1 MGRLYRHGDV
11 LIQQVERLPGG
22 LEKLSH
28 RILAHGE
35 VTGHCHQA
43 RGEAELYRSGGE
55 LYLRAVGP
63 VEIVHEEHRTI
74 ELPSGLY
81 RVWRQREYTPREVRI
96 VRD

>member
-1 MGRLYRHGDV
+1 MGKLYRHGDV
-11 LIQQVERLPGG
+11 LIQEVEHLPGG

-43 RGEAELYRSGGE
+43 RGEAELYRGGGE
-55 LYLRAVGP
+55 LFLRAVGP

-74 ELPSGLY
+74 DLPSGFY
-81 RVWRQREYTPREVRI
+81 RIWRQREYTPREIRL